1 VNWLILISDVVFAL
15 IAAILGMLGLST
27 LRATRRWGVGKSFWI
42 PVSVSGALF
51 LVGSILTIAHEVAV
65 ELNWSLTINTN
76 EIVHVSS
83 LLALC
88 ILMYGIRNYSRK
100 VKTATI
106 LPIQDADN
114 AKTRQTNEQLQHA

>member
-1 VNWLILISDVVFAL
+1 MNWLILVSDVVFAF

-27 LRATRRWGVGKSFWI
+27 LQAIKRWGVGKSFWI

-51 LVGSILTIAHEVAV
+51 LVGSIVTIVHEVAV
-65 ELNWSLTINTN
+65 ELNWSLTINTD
-76 EIVHVSS
+76 EIVHVSW

-106 LPIQDADN
+106 LPVQDADN
-114 AKTRQTNEQLQHA
+114 TKTRANE